1 MVSLC
6 QSLAGVGSS
15 EFMNG
20 LPFDLANGPRLNAVV
35 KYTYLPYLE
44 DLLGVKDSYKASPL
58 GLS

>member
-35 KYTYLPYLE
+35 KYTYLE